1 MSFAELGFAR
11 AEALSTPVGMVGL
24 QVKGALFAHVATVAL
39 HLGFTHA
46 LGRVLVANLL
56 GGSGGVA
63 GALLAL
69 GVRVGTGCALVAGT
83 PLHTLLAAE
92 VKKKY
97 TLRIYVK
104 MRQSLL
110 FHSIPSFGH
119 KTGER
124 IQQK

>member
-11 AEALSTPVGMVGL
+11 AEALSTPVGMVSL
-24 QVKGALFAHVATVAL
+24 QIKGALFANVAAVAL

-63 GALLAL
+63 GALLAV

-97 TLRIYVK
+97 TLALGIYVK

-110 FHSIPSFGH
+110 CYSIPSF
-119 KTGER
+119 
-124 IQQK
+124 